1 MSTYGPASQ
10 KTTAEEQVNHSSLK
24 EAVLNS
30 RTPRIV
36 EVVLENQQGA
46 ETQERLFA
54 AFEMVFDR
62 CEEKRP
68 DEPKAVDKA
77 I

>member
-1 MSTYGPASQ
+1 
-10 KTTAEEQVNHSSLK
+10 
-24 EAVLNS
+24 LNS